1 MRVTPSQSSALAQPA
16 PVQLKSL
23 ACTNMR
29 LRQLVRRVSS
39 HYDAEMA
46 KAGLKTTQYSLLT
59 HVSKRGP
66 LRPGEL
72 AKIMGLSAST
82 LTRNLKPVMDAGWIA
97 MSAGSDARSRMVLI
111 TPSGSL
117 KREEARLRWK
127 AAQES
132 LHALLGAPTVLAL
145 HALVDDALDL
155 LVSHEAGDSGD

>member
-1 MRVTPSQSSALAQPA
+1 MRPTSELSPA
-16 PVQLKSL
+16 PVQSDLAQLKSL

-59 HVSKRGP
+59 HIHKLGP

-97 MSAGSDARSRMVLI
+97 MSAGSDARSRMVVI
-111 TPSGSL
+111 TPDGRA
-117 KREEARLRWK
+117 KRDEARLLWK
-127 AAQES
+127 AAQQS
-132 LHALLGAPTVLAL
+132 LHELLGVRTVLAL
-145 HALVDDALDL
+145 HALIDDALEV
-155 LVSHEAGDSGD
+155 LVSDETCGPDD